1 MPINE
6 EITELRELDV
16 PALIDALA
24 EAKDDSFKL
33 RFQNATGQLDKHTS
47 LGGARRRIARIN
59 MLLREREIAA
69 AEAVAIGA
77 PAAVA
82 ATKAPAKKATAK
94 KATAKKAPAK
104 KAASKKPAATKPT
117 ATKPTATKRAK

>member
-1 MPINE
+1 MPMKE

-33 RFQNATGQLDKHTS
+33 RFQNATGQLEKHTS

-59 MLLREREIAA
+59 MLLREHEIAA
-69 AEAVAIGA
+69 AEATTSGTPVATV
-77 PAAVA
+77 PN
-82 ATKAPAKKATAK
+82 APAKKATAK
-94 KATAKKAPAK
+94 KAPARKALAK
-104 KAASKKPAATKPT
+104 KAAATKPAAS
-117 ATKPTATKRAK
+117 KPTATKRAK

>member
-1 MPINE
+1 MATRE
-6 EITELRELDV
+6 EITDLRELDV

-33 RFQNATGQLDKHTS
+33 RFQNATGQLEKHTS

-69 AEAVAIGA
+69 AEATTAGA
-77 PAAVA
+77 PVA
-82 ATKAPAKKATAK
+82 TAPKASVNKASVNKATAK
-94 KATAKKAPAK
+94 KATAKKA
-104 KAASKKPAATKPT
+104 AATKP
-117 ATKPTATKRAK
+117 AASKPTATKRAK